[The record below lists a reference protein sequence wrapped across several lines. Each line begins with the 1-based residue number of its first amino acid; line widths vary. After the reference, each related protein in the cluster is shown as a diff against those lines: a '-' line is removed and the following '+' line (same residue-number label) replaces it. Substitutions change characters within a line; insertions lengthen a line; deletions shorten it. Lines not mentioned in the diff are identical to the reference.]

1 MRLDKRPLAL
11 TRFLGAF
18 LEKLSV
24 ASFAVGMFQG
34 QMAGLFVGAATLVA
48 AGIITWILE
57 EDE

>member
-1 MRLDKRPLAL
+1 MKLDKRSLVL

-34 QMAGLFVGAATLVA
+34 QVAGLFVGATTLLA